1 MTYQAVYQGMY
12 GASKFQIPAKANC
25 QMIQM
30 TFPLTDSHK
39 VNQCLGW
46 MVMTAIPGINYWH
59 CGIHGGTKG
68 SAFLGMPHCNDICIA
83 AYHPG
88 GISYRFSFCGT
99 GLLSTSKA
107 KGLSS
112 KA

>member
-1 MTYQAVYQGMY
+1 M
-12 GASKFQIPAKANC
+12 S
-25 QMIQM
+25 
-30 TFPLTDSHK
+30 
-39 VNQCLGW
+39 
-46 MVMTAIPGINYWH
+46 AIPGIDYRH
-59 CGIHGGTKG
+59 CGIHGSAKG